1 MMCEGKAAVSVWGGR
16 LFLCMEGVYA
26 GMVERTYAGD
36 ATSPAE
42 TPTARDGSGRLRP
55 VLNCENVAVS
65 A

>member
-1 MMCEGKAAVSVWGGR
+1 MGWPSFSVNGRSVRRVEGA
-16 LFLCMEGVYA
+16 YA

>member
-16 LFLCMEGVYA
+16 LFLCMEGAYA
-26 GMVERTYAGD
+26 GMVERT
-36 ATSPAE
+36 SAE